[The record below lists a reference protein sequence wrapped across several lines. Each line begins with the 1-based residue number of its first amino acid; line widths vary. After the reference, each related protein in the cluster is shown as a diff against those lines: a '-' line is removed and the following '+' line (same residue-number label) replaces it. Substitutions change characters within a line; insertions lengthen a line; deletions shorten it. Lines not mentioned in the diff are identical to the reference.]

1 MWRLVVFVG
10 VLLCVPAFSLA
21 QDCIVP
27 DPKTANAEREP
38 MFEALLKARNEAQG
52 RKRASSIWESWHKA
66 PNQKAQEL
74 LNIGKSKLREANYVA
89 AQELLTELI
98 EYCPTYAE
106 GWNQR
111 AFAKFLAGDLE
122 GSLEDL
128 DRTLQLE
135 PRHFGALAGRGLT
148 LLRQGRTLL
157 AHKALREAVAIHP
170 WIGERHLLPPEQKT

>member
-1 MWRLVVFVG
+1 M
-10 VLLCVPAFSLA
+10 
-21 QDCIVP
+21 P
-27 DPKTANAEREP
+27 DTAAANAERDP
-38 MFEALLKARNEAQG
+38 MFKALLAARNEMQG
-52 RKRASSIWESWHKA
+52 RQHASSIWESWHKA
-66 PNQKAQEL
+66 PNPKAQEL
-74 LNIGKSKLREANYVA
+74 LNIGKSKLREADYA
-89 AQELLTELI
+89 TAQQVLTELI
-98 EYCPTYAE
+98 EFCPTYAE

-111 AFAKFLAGDLE
+111 AFAKFLAGDLD

-128 DRTLQLE
+128 DRTLELE